1 MDVFFLTEDDNLLR
15 KYNTIWDTVSS
26 DVNKKFDGEP
36 VYNFFF
42 LKIEIKTYSDEATDF
57 HDTIIHKCF
66 LKKYN
71 YTEKEKKSN

>member
-36 VYNFFF
+36 VHNFFF
-42 LKIEIKTYSDEATDF
+42 
-57 HDTIIHKCF
+57 
-66 LKKYN
+66 
-71 YTEKEKKSN
+71 